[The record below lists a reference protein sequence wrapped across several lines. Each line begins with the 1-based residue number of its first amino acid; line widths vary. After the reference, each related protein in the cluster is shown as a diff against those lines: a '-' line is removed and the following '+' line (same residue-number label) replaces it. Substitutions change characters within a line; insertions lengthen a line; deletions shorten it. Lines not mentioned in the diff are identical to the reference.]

1 MWQSDRGR
9 VAAPAQPSLLELA
22 LGDHALVVVE
32 QRVDLLAVDDGGLVD
47 EVAQEAVE
55 TPFAA
60 AVRLDA
66 GGHQAGDVAEAVE
79 QRILVAEG
87 QGIVDIVRKLIDRCL
102 VVADFVYRRGTA
114 AAVYVGRASCR
125 ERVGPYW

>member
-1 MWQSDRGR
+1 MRQADLGR
-9 VAAPAQPSLLELA
+9 VAAPAQPALLELA

-47 EVAQEAVE
+47 EVAQEADE
-55 TPFAA
+55 TRFAA

-87 QGIVDIVRKLIDRCL
+87 QGIVDLVRTLLDSCL
-102 VVADFVYRRGTA
+102 VVAAFVYRRGSTA
-114 AAVYVGRASCR
+114 AD
-125 ERVGPYW
+125 P